1 MELFWLLGIP
11 LTGGIFLALWGY
23 RRNAPEIN
31 ALFSLLTLA
40 MAVLLTVRIVEAG
53 PMMVGNG
60 WFFIDSF
67 NVFLVALTAFVA
79 FTTAL
84 FTRPY
89 MRIEQEHGRLNT
101 TRQHQ
106 KHNNNQNNN
115 KTMLLALTTNN
126 MGILWVAME

>member
-40 MAVLLTVRIVEAG
+40 MAARLTVRSVEAG

-60 WFFIDSF
+60 WVFIDSF

-84 FTRPY
+84 FSRPY
-89 MRIEQEHGRLNT
+89 MRIEQEHGRLNAP
-101 TRQHQ
+101 RLRLNHSSDQLF
-106 KHNNNQNNN
+106 N
-115 KTMLLALTTNN
+115 
-126 MGILWVAME
+126 GAM